1 MKMPTISSM
10 TTCSVAVESDVNLDV
25 AVTVLFLF
33 IRMMD
38 EASTTKKVTELY
50 GAMFLEFMTLVNDL
64 PKESH
69 SVPIEQALRFI
80 DLHIYEK
87 IDTQKLASFCGY
99 TSRHMKRLFQ
109 KELNDSI
116 SHYMIRQRLSRAAKY
131 LLLSE
136 LSIGEISALPG
147 FSSQSYF
154 TSLFRKHFQMTPN
167 EYREKHISESQM
179 KSLDEPHFSL

>member
-1 MKMPTISSM
+1 M
-10 TTCSVAVESDVNLDV
+10 TTCSVAVESGVNLDV

-50 GAMFLEFMTLVNDL
+50 GAMLLEFMTLVNDL

-80 DLHIYEK
+80 DLHIYEE

-99 TSRHMKRLFQ
+99 TSRHMNRLFQ

-116 SHYMIRQRLSRAAKY
+116 SHYMIRQRLSRAAKFAAFRIIY
-131 LLLSE
+131 WGNQRFARFLLAKL
-136 LSIGEISALPG
+136 
-147 FSSQSYF
+147 FYQSVQKTF
-154 TSLFRKHFQMTPN
+154 PDDAERVP
-167 EYREKHISESQM
+167 
-179 KSLDEPHFSL
+179 